1 MKIRSLIL
9 CLLLFQNLLAQQSG
23 TTASESWYLKDAKID
38 RVQGISVEKTYTKL
52 LKNKPSK
59 TILVAVIDSGVDIDH
74 EDLKDNV
81 WINTG
86 EIAGNGIDDDNN
98 GYVDDIH
105 GWNFLGGK
113 NGNVTFAPL
122 ELSRIY
128 RDLKSKYEIDS
139 AARDTTTTEYKL
151 WKDVSKKYIVERDF
165 NLDQYGY
172 YQMLQK
178 NFQWYSLLMKSKLKT
193 DSLTIEKIE
202 AFVPMDSTANKGKR
216 FMMLVNDYYGSIDG
230 FDDYIDYFKSE
241 VNKYDIESDVRSI
254 VGDDPKNLYEKG
266 YGNNDVEGPDARHGT
281 HVSGIIAAV
290 RDNHLGI
297 NGIANNVKIMPIR
310 AVPDG
315 DERDKDIANAILYAV
330 DNGAQIIN
338 MSFGKP
344 YSPQKEAVDK
354 AVRYAEEKGVLMVHG
369 AGNESLDIDTHD
381 SFPTRKLANGKSVN
395 NWLEVGASSR
405 SDNHHLVAEFSNF
418 GQKEVDVFAPGV
430 DIYSTTPDNTYESL
444 DGTSMAAPVV
454 SGAAALIMSYYPTL
468 SAVQVIDII
477 KKTAKTY
484 PKLMVITP
492 GTEND
497 ETLFSDLSSS
507 GGVVNVY
514 KAMKMAEKVSRKQ
527 KE

>member
-1 MKIRSLIL
+1 MKIHFLII

-23 TTASESWYLKDAKID
+23 SAASESWYLKDAKSD
-38 RVQGISVEKTYTKL
+38 GVQGVSVEKAYTKL

-59 TILVAVIDSGVDIDH
+59 TVLVAVIDSGVDIDH
-74 EDLKDNV
+74 EDLKGNI
-81 WINTG
+81 WTNTG

-105 GWNFLGGK
+105 GWNFLGG
-113 NGNVTFAPL
+113 NSGNVTFAPL

-128 RDLKSKYEIDS
+128 RDLKPKYDIVS
-139 AARDTTTTEYKL
+139 AATDTTTEEYKL
-151 WKDVSKKYIVERDF
+151 WKEVSYKYITERDF

-178 NFQWYSLLMKSKLKT
+178 NFQWYSLLMQSKLKT

-202 AFVPMDSTANKGKR
+202 AFVPKDSTANKGKR
-216 FMMLVNDYYGSIDG
+216 FMMLVNDYYGSIEG

-241 VNKYDIESDVRSI
+241 VNKYDIVSDVRSI

-266 YGNNDVEGPDARHGT
+266 YGNNDVKGPDARHGT
-281 HVSGIIAAV
+281 HVSGIIAAI
-290 RDNHLGI
+290 RNNHMGI
-297 NGIANNVKIMPIR
+297 NGIAANVRIIPIR

-315 DERDKDIANAILYAV
+315 DERDKDVANAILYAV

-369 AGNESLDIDTHD
+369 AGNESLNIDIHD
-381 SFPTRKLANGKSVN
+381 SFPSRMLANGKSVN
-395 NWLEVGASSR
+395 NWLVVGASSR
-405 SDNHHLVAEFSNF
+405 SDDNHLVAEFSNY
-418 GQKEVDVFAPGV
+418 GSKEVDVFAPGV

-454 SGAAALIMSYYPTL
+454 SGLAALIMSYYPNLT
-468 SAVQVIDII
+468 AVQVIHII
-477 KKTAKTY
+477 KETAKGY
-484 PKLMVITP
+484 PKLKVTTP

-497 ETLFSDLSSS
+497 EILFSDLSSS
-507 GGVVNVY
+507 GGIINVY
-514 KAMKMAEKVSRKQ
+514 KAMKMAKKVSRKQ